1 MKNLIML
8 YKTDDGEIYC
18 QEISKKG
25 VEYVETDNSGDYWEE
40 GVVITLDKIE
50 ALLDKEVFVD
60 EQQNKKE

>member
-25 VEYVETDNSGDYWEE
+25 VEYIEKDNTGDYWEE
-40 GVVITLDKIE
+40 GGTITLDEIE
-50 ALLDKEVFVD
+50 AMLDKEVFT
-60 EQQNKKE
+60 E